1 MKSESFSIYMEYN
14 QFIWSIC
21 SESSKI
27 IMIISSNNL
36 IKTRTIKKKNAY
48 IKRKINPQIKC
59 IVIIIILSLIF
70 YYFYVFLFSSL
81 FHFQRTSEF
90 LAFILEQN

>member
-36 IKTRTIKKKNAY
+36 IKTRTIKKKKKMN
-48 IKRKINPQIKC
+48 ISKGKL
-59 IVIIIILSLIF
+59 ILK
-70 YYFYVFLFSSL
+70 
-81 FHFQRTSEF
+81 
-90 LAFILEQN
+90 